1 MGPIFEEHSN
11 VMHLF
16 FLQEKRSVS
25 PKCLKDNLLAVDD
38 I

>member
-1 MGPIFEEHSN
+1 MGPLFEEHSN

-16 FLQEKRSVS
+16 FLQEKSSVS
-25 PKCLKDNLLAVDD
+25 LKCLKDNLAVED